1 MFPFESAAVEHTSV
15 CSVSKTMSK
24 RGASMSWSSLVSD
37 RFTSLPLRKSS
48 YVRISQNCGV
58 TASRGM
64 AASSG
69 SNHMSL
75 FIKINLWKGSQKPEG
90 GTEHKKH
97 KRHKKEK
104 EILCLLCFLCSV
116 PLPFCGF
123 FSHPATR
130 KPRSGGW

>member
-1 MFPFESAAVEHTSV
+1 MFPVESAAVDHTSV

-64 AASSG
+64 AARSG
-69 SNHMSL
+69 SNHRSL
-75 FIKINLWKGSQKPEG
+75 LIKINLWKGSKKPEN
-90 GTEHKKH
+90 GTQEAQEAQEGNK
-97 KRHKKEK
+97 
-104 EILCLLCFLCSV
+104 IALVSSFLCLLCFLSSV
-116 PLPFCGF
+116 LWLLA
-123 FSHPATR
+123 SR
-130 KPRSGGW
+130 LS